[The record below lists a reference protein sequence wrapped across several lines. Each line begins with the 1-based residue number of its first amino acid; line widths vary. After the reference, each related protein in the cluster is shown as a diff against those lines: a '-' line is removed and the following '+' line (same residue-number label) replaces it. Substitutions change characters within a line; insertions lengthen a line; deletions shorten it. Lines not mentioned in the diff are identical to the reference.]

1 MSTTERQA
9 PTAASPRDTE
19 SGVPG
24 RDAVDRR
31 SSVVHQPSD
40 VSEKQI
46 DEVAAVPWE
55 QHPRNPM
62 NWPNW
67 KKMHLIV
74 MLSSFGFVSSAG
86 TSIISPATSAIMAEF
101 RVTRV
106 VALLPLSLYCFALGF
121 GPVVGGPLSETM
133 GRKPVYVGTSV
144 LGALF
149 TLGAGLTRRSFGALC
164 FLRFMAGF
172 CWAPALAS
180 GSGSIVETFAPR
192 SRGPMIA
199 IYVLMPFL
207 GPGFAP
213 ILGSFAVSRQNW
225 RWTQWILL
233 FFAAFTLFFTLT
245 TWETFPAILK
255 RRIAK
260 ERGQDV
266 PPSPPIL
273 KRITAFLQTGLVRP
287 VHMLLTEPTTGFLCL
302 YVSVNFGILFSFFA
316 GLSYTFGRVYHFGIE
331 QSGLV
336 FLSVAIGCLVGLC
349 TILACDVGLYRPQI
363 RNFPPGKVPPEHRLY
378 PAMVGSLGLPVGLF
392 WYAWTARSSI
402 SWASPAVAILPFA
415 WGNLCIFVSAMQYGA
430 DTYHG
435 SVVASQASA
444 NSLARYAFAGAFP
457 LFIVQMY
464 DRLGVDWAV
473 SLFAFVTVALLPIP
487 WVLFR
492 FGPRIRALSKYETV
506 QYENL

>member
-1 MSTTERQA
+1 MSTAAEAADPETGA
-9 PTAASPRDTE
+9 PPVADH
-19 SGVPG
+19 
-24 RDAVDRR
+24 DA
-31 SSVVHQPSD
+31 PSD
-40 VSEKQI
+40 TSEKQQQ
-46 DEVAAVPWE
+46 DPALSLLDWDRDA
-55 QHPRNPM
+55 QNPM
-62 NWPNW
+62 NWPGW
-67 KKMHLIV
+67 KKAHLMV

-86 TSIISPATSAIMAEF
+86 TSIISPATQAIADEF

-121 GPVVGGPLSETM
+121 GPVLGGPLSETM
-133 GRKPVYVGTSV
+133 GRRPVYIGTSV

-149 TLGAGLTRRSFGALC
+149 TLAAGLTHSFGALC
-164 FLRFMAGF
+164 FFRFAAGF
-172 CWAPALAS
+172 CWAPALAT
-180 GSGSIVETFAPR
+180 GSGSIVETFAPK

-199 IYVLMPFL
+199 VYVLMPFL

-233 FFAAFTLFFTLT
+233 FFAAFTLLFTLT
-245 TWETFPAILK
+245 TWETFPALLK

-260 ERGQDV
+260 QRGHAV
-266 PPSPPIL
+266 PPRPPVRQ
-273 KRITAFLQTGLVRP
+273 RITAFLQTGLIRP
-287 VHMLLTEPTTGFLCL
+287 VHMLFTEPITGFLCL
-302 YVSVNFGILFSFFA
+302 YVAVNFGILFSFFA
-316 GLSYTFGRVYHFGIE
+316 GLSYTFGRVYHFSTE

-336 FLSVAIGCLVGLC
+336 FLSVAVGCLLGLA
-349 TILACDVGLYRPQI
+349 TILLCDATLYRAQA
-363 RNFPPGKVPPEHRLY
+363 RRFPPGRVPPEHRLY

-392 WYAWTARSSI
+392 WYAWTATSAV

-415 WGNLCIFVSAMQYGA
+415 WGNLCIFVAAMQYGA

-464 DRLGVDWAV
+464 DKLGVNWAV

-487 WVLFR
+487 WVLFKY
-492 FGPRIRALSKYETV
+492 GPRIRALSKYQTV

>member
-1 MSTTERQA
+1 MSTAEQA
-9 PTAASPRDTE
+9 PATAVPPRSQEQSNAPKTTPIGQAHAVHDH
-19 SGVPG
+19 S
-24 RDAVDRR
+24 DA
-31 SSVVHQPSD
+31 
-40 VSEKQI
+40 SEKQV
-46 DEVAAVPWE
+46 DKAAVVEWDRD
-55 QHPRNPM
+55 PRNPM

-67 KKMHLIV
+67 KKVHLIV

-86 TSIISPATSAIMAEF
+86 TSIISPATRAIMDEF

-133 GRKPVYVGTSV
+133 GRKPVYIGTSV

-149 TLGAGLTRRSFGALC
+149 TLGAGLTRSFGALC

-180 GSGSIVETFAPR
+180 GSGSIVETFAPK

-199 IYVLMPFL
+199 VYVLMPFL

-213 ILGSFAVSRQNW
+213 ILGSFAVSRQDW

-233 FFAAFTLFFTLT
+233 FFAAFTLLFTLT
-245 TWETFPAILK
+245 TWETFPATLK

-260 ERGQDV
+260 ERGEDV
-266 PPSPPIL
+266 PPSPPVL
-273 KRITAFLQTGLVRP
+273 RRVTTFLQTGLVRP
-287 VHMLLTEPTTGFLCL
+287 VHMLLTEPITGFLCL

-316 GLSYTFGRVYHFGIE
+316 GLSYTFGRVYHFSIE

-336 FLSVAIGCLVGLC
+336 FLSVAIGCILGLC
-349 TILACDVGLYRPQI
+349 TILLCDVKLYRPQMP
-363 RNFPPGKVPPEHRLY
+363 NFPPGKVPPEHRLY

-392 WYAWTARSSI
+392 WYAWTARSSV

-464 DRLGVDWAV
+464 DKLGVDWAV

>member
-1 MSTTERQA
+1 MSTTEPVPSTPTRPDGDAQEGA
-9 PTAASPRDTE
+9 PGAASPPGTGL
-19 SGVPG
+19 SVPASS
-24 RDAVDRR
+24 DA
-31 SSVVHQPSD
+31 
-40 VSEKQI
+40 SEKQL
-46 DEVAAVPWE
+46 DKTSAAVEWDLD
-55 QHPRNPM
+55 PRNPM

-67 KKMHLIV
+67 KKAHLII

-86 TSIISPATSAIMAEF
+86 TSIISPATAAIAAEF
-101 RVTRV
+101 HVSRV

-121 GPVVGGPLSETM
+121 GPVLGGPLSETL
-133 GRKPVYVGTSV
+133 GRRPVYVGTSV

-149 TLGAGLTRRSFGALC
+149 TLVAGLTHSFAGLC
-164 FLRFMAGF
+164 VLRFLAGF

-192 SRGPMIA
+192 SRGPMMAVYI
-199 IYVLMPFL
+199 LMPFL
-207 GPGFAP
+207 GPGFA
-213 ILGSFAVSRQNW
+213 RQNW

-233 FFAAFTLFFTLT
+233 FFAAFTLLFTLT

-260 ERGQDV
+260 ERGEHV
-266 PPSPPIL
+266 PPSPPIPQ
-273 KRITAFLQTGLVRP
+273 RIATFLQTGLVRP
-287 VHMLLTEPTTGFLCL
+287 VHMLLTEPITGFLCL

-316 GLSYTFGRVYHFGIE
+316 GLAYTFGRVYHFDVE

-336 FLSVAIGCLVGLC
+336 FLSVAVGCLLGLA
-349 TILACDVGLYRPQI
+349 TILLCDVALYRP
-363 RNFPPGKVPPEHRLY
+363 RMARFPGGKVPPEHRLY

-392 WYAWTARSSI
+392 WYAWTARSDV

-444 NSLARYAFAGAFP
+444 NSLARYGFAGAFP

-464 DRLGVDWAV
+464 DKLGVNWAV

-487 WVLFR
+487 WVLFK
-492 FGPRIRALSKYETV
+492 FGPRIRALSKYPTV